1 MSDPLF
7 DLAGRVAVVT
17 GGIGQLGAE
26 LSVALASRGMRV
38 AILDLETTPRGGT
51 PGLATALEEGTVRAH
66 ACDVTDRAQVESA
79 LALVEAD
86 WGVPDLLVNA
96 AAIDAPPDAPAA
108 EVGPFEDVPVES
120 LERVVHVN
128 VLGVVVPCQVIGGAM
143 ARAGRGSIVNV
154 GSVYGLLSPDQG
166 LYDFRREAGDAFYK
180 PVAYSVSK
188 SALVNLT
195 RYLATY
201 WGRSGVRVNTLTPH
215 GIENGQPAPFVEAFA
230 ARSPLGRLM
239 DVSEAVGAVVFLASD
254 ALVVRHRGEPRRRR
268 RLVGLVIPAE
278 VPNLVAGEERPPA
291 SGAWLEKTRPADG
304 ADLCRVARSGSADAD
319 AAVAAAREAQVEWGA
334 RTAVERGD
342 VVRAIAALLRER
354 REEASEIVAAE
365 TGKGIELARGETDAA
380 VEMGF
385 FVAGEGR
392 RSYGRT
398 TTASMPH
405 RTVLTLRRPVGV
417 AALLISFNTPLPN
430 VAWKAFPSIFCGNGS
445 VLKPSEHTPVSAW
458 WLGRL
463 CLEAGL
469 PPGVLNVVQGLGPEA
484 GMPLVEDPRVD
495 LVSFTGSAATGR
507 LIAEAAGRRL
517 AKTVMELGGK
527 NALVVCDDADL
538 DRAVEWTLASA
549 FSNAGQRCAAASR
562 IVVFDAVYDDFR
574 ERLAR
579 ATWALGDIGPVISEA
594 AMDRILAAVEAACA
608 GGAVV
613 LAGGARV
620 GEQGFHVAPTL
631 VEGVAPDAPLSCEE
645 LFGPVAALYRVA
657 GFDEAVALANDSAYG
672 LTAAIHTASV
682 HRAMRFAER
691 VAAGVVVVNAG
702 THGSEPH
709 MGFGGVKQSGTGW
722 KEAGLE
728 SLDVYSETRYV
739 NLVVDP
745 ALT

>member
-1 MSDPLF
+1 
-7 DLAGRVAVVT
+7 VT
-17 GGIGQLGAE
+17 
-26 LSVALASRGMRV
+26 
-38 AILDLETTPRGGT
+38 
-51 PGLATALEEGTVRAH
+51 
-66 ACDVTDRAQVESA
+66 
-79 LALVEAD
+79 
-86 WGVPDLLVNA
+86 
-96 AAIDAPPDAPAA
+96 
-108 EVGPFEDVPVES
+108 
-120 LERVVHVN
+120 
-128 VLGVVVPCQVIGGAM
+128 
-143 ARAGRGSIVNV
+143 
-154 GSVYGLLSPDQG
+154 
-166 LYDFRREAGDAFYK
+166 
-180 PVAYSVSK
+180 
-188 SALVNLT
+188 
-195 RYLATY
+195 
-201 WGRSGVRVNTLTPH
+201 
-215 GIENGQPAPFVEAFA
+215 
-230 ARSPLGRLM
+230 
-239 DVSEAVGAVVFLASD
+239 
-254 ALVVRHRGEPRRRR
+254 
-268 RLVGLVIPAE
+268 PAE

-291 SGAWLEKTRPADG
+291 SATWLDKTRPADG
-304 ADLCRVARSGSADAD
+304 EHLCRVAQSGKADAQ
-319 AAVAAAREAQVEWGA
+319 AAVAAAREAQGEWGA
-334 RTAVERGD
+334 RTAVERGN
-342 VVRAIAALLRER
+342 VVRAIAELLRER

-365 TGKGIELARGETDAA
+365 TGKAIDLARGETDAA

-405 RTVLTLRRPVGV
+405 RTVLTVRRPVGV

-445 VLKPSEHTPVSAW
+445 VLKPSEHAPVSAW

-484 GMPLVEDPRVD
+484 GMPLVEDARVD

-549 FSNAGQRCAAASR
+549 FSNAGQRCAAGSR
-562 IVVFDAVYDDFR
+562 IVVFDAVYDEFR

-579 ATWALGDIGPVISEA
+579 ATAALGDVGPVISEA

-608 GGAVV
+608 GGATILV
-613 LAGGARV
+613 GGERL
-620 GEQGFHVAPTL
+620 GDRGWRIAPTV
-631 VEGVAPDAPLSCEE
+631 VEGVAADAPLSCDE

-657 GFDEAVALANDSAYG
+657 GFDEAVALVNDSPYG
-672 LTAAIHTASV
+672 LTAAIHTASI
-682 HRAMRFAER
+682 HRAMGFAES

-728 SLDVYSETRYV
+728 SLDVYSETQYV

-745 ALT
+745 ALA